1 MLTRLFSPLR
11 ASNAGYFRNMFHFS
25 TESKPSKNLKET
37 KTSEVARSAENESS
51 IKNTNTYVYD
61 TVRFKQINNEAFV
74 KKIEE
79 IERFNKYGSQKKA
92 DGCKVPIFLIL
103 AAAFIYH
110 C

>member
-1 MLTRLFSPLR
+1 
-11 ASNAGYFRNMFHFS
+11 MFHFS

-37 KTSEVARSAENESS
+37 KTSEVARSASS

-92 DGCKVPIFLIL
+92 DGCKVPIFLTL

-110 C
+110 CWVTIPFNVVYK